1 MQILSLL
8 SKKRSGGILSKEE
21 IEYIVNGFVREEIP
35 DYQMASLM
43 MAIFLKGMS
52 KEEIIHFTQALALSG
67 EVINWTGIE
76 GKRIDKHSTGGV
88 GDGTSL
94 ILAPLVAAAG
104 ISVPMICGKGLGHT
118 GGTVDKLESI
128 PGFKT
133 NLSIRQFIE
142 QVGKIGIAII
152 GQTNQINPAD
162 KKIYA
167 LRNATATVESIPLI
181 ASSIMSKKIVEG
193 VEGLILDV
201 KVGKGS
207 FIKKKTRAKKLAAFM
222 VEIGKVFGIK
232 TIALITNMDQPLGE
246 MIGNALE
253 VKQAI
258 NILKGKGPQDIK
270 ELVFYLGS
278 LMLITGKKV
287 KNIKEGERVLKELIE
302 KGKALEKF
310 KEMVI
315 AQGGDGQIIN
325 NPDKILPQAK
335 KRIKIQTL
343 ESGYLQSMDAREV
356 GIATMLLGAGREKL
370 DAHIDYAVGIELHKK
385 VGDRVEK
392 GEPVATFHVNNE
404 TKLPLAQ
411 EMFLSACK
419 IGRKRAKKISLIYE
433 EIR

>member
-1 MQILSLL
+1 
-8 SKKRSGGILSKEE
+8 
-21 IEYIVNGFVREEIP
+21 
-35 DYQMASLM
+35 
-43 MAIFLKGMS
+43 
-52 KEEIIHFTQALALSG
+52 
-67 EVINWTGIE
+67 
-76 GKRIDKHSTGGV
+76 
-88 GDGTSL
+88 
-94 ILAPLVAAAG
+94 PLVAAAG

-133 NLSIRQFIE
+133 NLPIRQFIE
-142 QVGKIGIAII
+142 QVGNIGIAII

-201 KVGKGS
+201 KIGRGS

-258 NILKGKGPQDIK
+258 DILKGKGPRDIK
-270 ELVFYLGS
+270 ELVFHLGS
-278 LMLITGKKV
+278 LMLMTGKKV
-287 KNIKEGERVLKELIE
+287 KNIKEGEKVLKELIE

-325 NPDKILPQAK
+325 NPDKILPRAK

-343 ESGYLQSMDAREV
+343 ESGYLQSMDAREI

-370 DAHIDYAVGIELHKK
+370 NDQIDYAVGIQLHKK

-392 GEPVATFHVNNE
+392 GEPVATFYVNNE
-404 TKLPLAQ
+404 KKLPLAQ

-419 IGRKRAKKISLIYE
+419 IGRKRARKISLIYE